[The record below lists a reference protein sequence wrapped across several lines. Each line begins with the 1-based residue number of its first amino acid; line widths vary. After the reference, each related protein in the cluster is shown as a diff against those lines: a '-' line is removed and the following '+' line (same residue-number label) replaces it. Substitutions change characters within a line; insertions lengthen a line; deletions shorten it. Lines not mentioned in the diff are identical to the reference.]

1 MKRLITLLLA
11 AIMLTVVAFADDTT
25 CQHDFMS
32 MRNMTSHYEE
42 CQKCY
47 EIRNA
52 GNHVFK
58 DGVCTVCGYEDT
70 EVRGEGGHEH
80 ILMNGADMDYH
91 FEECQV
97 CFERFNVKDH
107 TFKDDKCTVCGYD
120 KFANPFIDVS
130 ENAWFYNDV
139 IRAYYDGLINGKTN
153 TTFAPDLNITYVEA
167 IKLAACMHQKYTEG
181 KVTLTVGNP
190 WYKPYLDYCIENGIL
205 KEDHGYDLNAPA
217 TRQGYM
223 RIFAYSLPPEALEEI
238 NYVAED
244 AIPDVKK
251 DPAIYKL
258 YRAGIVGGVDAARNC
273 NPTANIKRSEVAAVL
288 TRMMYKAARIEF
300 TLGEKPAE
308 TEPLR
313 FKGATSYLEFG
324 TYKFVASVSGGEAPY
339 TYTWYYSDGEKGTKL
354 ISDSFVTL
362 TDDGVGGAT
371 AAFIFTENNPYL
383 GKEVKL
389 EVTDA
394 NGEKIDTGYTDIPAY
409 FDVEGP
415 AEEEPAETYEKLTI
429 TEQPEYIASAKDGD
443 YLTYSVFVKG
453 GKQPYKF
460 EWLYYT
466 GYKNLTDTFKNDGYA
481 MLSGDVITLKFDLE
495 SPYLEKRFFCRVTDE
510 NGESVSSNVI
520 KMPEAP
526 FAMELEDIVKNSL
539 GTIVVGRVKTGK
551 IVPGEHLVFTFDDKY
566 TYGSGKVEAIEM
578 FGKQLDMATAGD
590 RVGLLFKEIGT
601 INTRAAVL
609 DYDTQNLIGDKKN
622 IAIKEALSVSVSY
635 TPRGNIGEWTKMS
648 VYATGGMEPY
658 TYVWQALKDGK
669 SAYNLTSIAKSE
681 EWANGFDKDTL
692 NILLT
697 EQQYAFGMSFR
708 CMITDAAGNIAYSDA
723 YIPTPHDLVIA
734 NHPQSVYANYGDSVQ
749 FKVKAL
755 GENGSDVTYK
765 WRYIYDGAKTFKDI
779 LPTDTWASGYNTDTL
794 TIQVE
799 KTELTSHV
807 YYHCVV
813 TDGEGNGAITAAAT
827 IFPEKPFII
836 KQPGVVAA
844 KPDTYIEFS
853 VEADGRYKPFTYKWY
868 YFVNGMEFFYPVS
881 QDHEWAEGETTNTL
895 TVGVDRKYFDGS
907 FKCYCVITDAN
918 GNEVKSLEG
927 SVTLSD
933 NANVSLEPDYSSKGD
948 YIVIMP

>member
-1 MKRLITLLLA
+1 MKRVITLLIA
-11 AIMLTVVAFADDTT
+11 AIMLAISAFADGIP
-25 CQHDFMS
+25 CEHDFLA
-32 MRNMTSHYEE
+32 MRNLTSHYEE
-42 CQKCY
+42 CQKCF
-47 EIRNA
+47 ELRNA
-52 GNHVFK
+52 GSHEFK
-58 DGVCTVCGYEDT
+58 DGKCTVCGYEDT
-70 EVRGEGGHEH
+70 AIRGEGEHEH

-91 FEECQV
+91 YEECQV
-97 CFERFNVKDH
+97 CFERFNIKDH

-130 ENAWFYNDV
+130 ESAWFYNDV

-153 TTFAPDLNITYVEA
+153 ITFAPDLNITYVEA
-167 IKLAACMHQKYTEG
+167 IKLAACMHQKYTDG

-205 KEDHGYDLNAPA
+205 KEEHGYDLSAPA

-273 NPTANIKRSEVAAVL
+273 KPDANIKRSEVAAVL
-288 TRMMYKAARIEF
+288 TRMMYKSARIEF
-300 TLGEKPAE
+300 TLGEKPSE
-308 TEPLR
+308 TEPLA

-324 TYKFVASVSGGEAPY
+324 KYIFLASVVGGETPY

-354 ISDSFVTL
+354 TNDSFVTF
-362 TDDGVGGAT
+362 TDDGTGNAT
-371 AAFIFTENNPYL
+371 ASFIFSENNPYL
-383 GKEVKL
+383 AKQVKL

-394 NGEKIDTGYTDIPAY
+394 KGTKIDTGYTDIPAY
-409 FDVEGP
+409 FDIEGP
-415 AEEEPAETYEKLTI
+415 AEEEPETYEKLTI
-429 TEQPEYIASAKDGD
+429 TEQPEYIASAKEGD
-443 YLTYSVFVKG
+443 YVTYSVFAKG

-460 EWLYYT
+460 EWLYHT
-466 GYKNLTDTFKNDGYA
+466 GYKNQTATFKNDGYA
-481 MLSGDVITLKFDLE
+481 ILSGDVITLKFDLD
-495 SPYLEKRFFCRVTDE
+495 SPYIEKKFFCRVTDE
-510 NGESVSSNVI
+510 NGESVSTNTI
-520 KMPEAP
+520 KMPETP
-526 FAMELEDIVKNSL
+526 FTMELEDIIKNSL
-539 GTIVVGRVKTGK
+539 GTIIVGRVKTGK

-578 FGKQLDMATAGD
+578 FNKQLDVATAGD

-609 DYDTQNLIGDKKN
+609 DYDKQGLIGDKKN
-622 IAIKEALSVSVSY
+622 IAIKEALSVGVSY

-692 NILLT
+692 NIMLT

-708 CMITDAAGNIAYSDA
+708 CMITDAAGNIAYSEA

-734 NHPQSVYANYGDSVQ
+734 KHPESVYANYGDEVQ

-755 GENGSDVTYK
+755 GESGSALTYK

-779 LPTDTWASGYNTDTL
+779 LPTDSWASGYNTDTL
-794 TIQVE
+794 TIHVE
-799 KTELTSHV
+799 KTELTNHV

-813 TDGEGNGAITAAAT
+813 TDAEGNEAITAAAT
-827 IFPEKPFII
+827 ISPEKPFIS
-836 KQPGVVAA
+836 KQPGVVSA
-844 KPDTYIEFS
+844 KPDTYIKFS
-853 VEADGRYKPFTYKWY
+853 VEADGRYKPLTYKWY
-868 YFVNGMEFFYPVS
+868 YFVNGMDFFYPVS
-881 QDHEWAEGETTNTL
+881 KDHDWAEGETTDTL

-907 FKCYCVITDAN
+907 FKCYCLIKDAN

-933 NANVSLEPDYSSKGD
+933 DANVNLETGHAPKDEV
-948 YIVIMP
+948 IVLIW